1 MWSGGMPC
9 DPGLLESYAKD
20 ISALLES
27 FSEKDPA
34 GKQALVQ
41 LLTSDAHVF
50 SAASIR
56 VLANAEASPGARF
69 LMYLLTKEKLLTA
82 GLRDPD
88 TCSLKD
94 AVAAVR
100 AIGDMGPRF
109 QAALETDLSAALQGR
124 ASEESAMHVMR
135 ILDLLA
141 AIPTQN
147 FWPSFQS
154 ELMAYPDRAVRS
166 KAALL
171 IGRNTTHPAWFKKQ
185 MTDGD
190 ARVQANAVEALWA
203 MDAAEAR
210 PVFTAALKSQNN
222 RVVANA
228 ILGLYRLSD
237 LKAVTALLDM
247 ARHPDPLFRASA
259 WWAIAETED
268 PRFIPFLMEQFK
280 SSQGKMKLAVTRTL
294 SRIRRSEKASAE
306 KGTMHVQISSA
317 NVEADGERHVEFALS
332 RPDGGEITSIKPTEF
347 ALWEGG
353 TLIENYEVKL
363 PNNPA
368 ALVIGSVAPRF
379 VDDADLYGRA
389 MVECLKR
396 CLSLKRPDDWWRIDR
411 YAIEAVATDPNA
423 PVDKSSLP
431 YDDALIT
438 QELKTRKGF
447 ISDAAQLE
455 KAISLPVPRER
466 TTEDALRAIRR
477 QIDAMDKSSGKRHL
491 FVFVHRTSVDALDD
505 PENLK
510 PLRQLIEKEGIIL
523 HGVCPESWEKCE
535 GFRDLCLATPD
546 GTFHTSSVDK
556 LADEFEQTYRH
567 LLNRYEID
575 YSLPVKAEAAQ
586 VTLQLCSEYGVGRAE
601 FSLAP
606 QK

>member
-9 DPGLLESYAKD
+9 EPGLLESYAKD
-20 ISALLES
+20 ISALVES
-27 FSEKDPA
+27 FSEKDTV
-34 GKQALVQ
+34 GKQSLVQ
-41 LLTSDAHVF
+41 LLASDAHVF

-56 VLANAEASPGARF
+56 VLANAEASAGARF
-69 LMYLLTKEKLLTA
+69 LTYLLTKEKLLTA

-109 QAALETDLSAALQGR
+109 QAALEMDLSAALHGR
-124 ASEESAMHVMR
+124 ATQESTLQVMR
-135 ILDLLA
+135 ILDLLG

-171 IGRNTTHPAWFKKQ
+171 IGRNTTHPAWIKKQ
-185 MTDGD
+185 LMDSD
-190 ARVQANAVEALWA
+190 ARVQANAVEALWG

-210 PVFTAALKSQNN
+210 PVFTAALRSPNN

-237 LKAVTALLDM
+237 LKAVTDLLDM

-280 SSQGKMKLAVTRTL
+280 STQGKMKLAVTRTL
-294 SRIRRSEKASAE
+294 SRIRRREKASAE
-306 KGTMHVQISSA
+306 KGTMHVGGSIA
-317 NVEADGERHVEFALS
+317 NVKTDGGRHVEFALS
-332 RPDGGEITSIKPTEF
+332 RSGGDEIASMKPTEF
-347 ALWEGG
+347 ALWEDG

-368 ALVIGSVAPRF
+368 ALVIGVVGPRF
-379 VDDADLYGRA
+379 FSESDHYENAIRDS
-389 MVECLKR
+389 LKR

-411 YAIEAVATDPNA
+411 
-423 PVDKSSLP
+423 
-431 YDDALIT
+431 
-438 QELKTRKGF
+438 
-447 ISDAAQLE
+447 
-455 KAISLPVPRER
+455 
-466 TTEDALRAIRR
+466 
-477 QIDAMDKSSGKRHL
+477 
-491 FVFVHRTSVDALDD
+491 
-505 PENLK
+505 
-510 PLRQLIEKEGIIL
+510 
-523 HGVCPESWEKCE
+523 
-535 GFRDLCLATPD
+535 
-546 GTFHTSSVDK
+546 
-556 LADEFEQTYRH
+556 
-567 LLNRYEID
+567 
-575 YSLPVKAEAAQ
+575 
-586 VTLQLCSEYGVGRAE
+586 
-601 FSLAP
+601 
-606 QK
+606 

>member
-1 MWSGGMPC
+1 MPE
-9 DPGLLESYAKD
+9 PGLLDKYTKD
-20 ISALLES
+20 IAALVES
-27 FSEKDPA
+27 FSEKDTV
-34 GKQALVQ
+34 GKKSLLQ
-41 LLTSDAHVF
+41 LLASDAHLF

-56 VLANAEASPGARF
+56 ALADAEASAGARF

-88 TCSLKD
+88 TCNLKD
-94 AVAAVR
+94 AVASVR
-100 AIGDMGPRF
+100 AIGDMGPHF
-109 QAALETDLSAALQGR
+109 QAALEMDLSTALRSR
-124 ASEESAMHVMR
+124 ATPESATQMIR
-135 ILDLLA
+135 ILDLLG

-147 FWPSFQS
+147 FWPSFQG

-171 IGRNTTHPAWFKKQ
+171 IGRNTTHPAWIKKQ
-185 MTDGD
+185 LTDGD

-203 MDAAEAR
+203 LDAADAH
-210 PVFTAALKSQNN
+210 PVFTAALRSPNN

-228 ILGLYRLSD
+228 VLGLYRLSD
-237 LKAVTALLDM
+237 LNAVRALLDM
-247 ARHPDPLFRASA
+247 AQHADPLLRSSA
-259 WWAIAETED
+259 LWAIGETKD
-268 PRFIPFLMEQFK
+268 PRFVPFLLEQFK
-280 SSQGKMKLAVTRTL
+280 LTNGKMKLAVTRSL
-294 SRIRRSEKASAE
+294 SRIRRHEKTSAE
-306 KGTMHVQISSA
+306 KGTVRICVSSA
-317 NVEADGERHVEFALS
+317 KA
-332 RPDGGEITSIKPTEF
+332 RPDGGRNVVLALSPQDGDELTSLKPIEF

-379 VDDADLYGRA
+379 PSDADPYGRA
-389 MVECLKR
+389 VGEGLKR

-423 PVDKSSLP
+423 PVEKSSLP

-447 ISDAAQLE
+447 MTDPRHLE
-455 KAISLPVPRER
+455 KAISMPVPRER
-466 TTEDALRAIRR
+466 ATSDVLQAIRR

-491 FVFVHRTSVDALDD
+491 FVFVHETAVEALDD

-510 PLRQLIEKEGIIL
+510 PLRQLMAAEGITL
-523 HGVCPESWEKCE
+523 HGICPFFPEKCE
-535 GFRDLCLATPD
+535 GFRDLCISTPD
-546 GTFHTSSVDK
+546 GAFHTSSVDK
-556 LADEFEQTYRH
+556 LADELELTYRH

-575 YSLPVKAEAAQ
+575 YWLPAQADAAQ
-586 VTLQLCSEYGVGRAE
+586 VTLQVCCESGSGRTE
-601 FSLAP
+601 FSLTP
-606 QK
+606 QN

>member
-1 MWSGGMPC
+1 MPRE
-9 DPGLLESYAKD
+9 PGLVESYAND
-20 ISALLES
+20 ISALVKS
-27 FSEKDPA
+27 FSEKDPV
-34 GKQALVQ
+34 GKQSLVQ
-41 LLTSDAHVF
+41 LLTAEAHVF

-56 VLANAEASPGARF
+56 VLANAEASAGARF

-109 QAALETDLSAALQGR
+109 QAALEIDLSAALHGR
-124 ASEESAMHVMR
+124 ATQESTLQVMR
-135 ILDLLA
+135 ILDLLG

-171 IGRNTTHPAWFKKQ
+171 IGRNTTHPAWIKKQ
-185 MTDGD
+185 LMDGD
-190 ARVQANAVEALWA
+190 ARVQANAVEALWS

-210 PVFTAALKSQNN
+210 PLFTAALRSPNN

-294 SRIRRSEKASAE
+294 SRIRRREKASAE
-306 KGTMHVQISSA
+306 NGAMHVRVSSA
-317 NVEADGERHVEFALS
+317 NVKADGGRHVEFALS
-332 RPDGGEITSIKPTEF
+332 RSDGNEITSMKPTEF
-347 ALWEGG
+347 VLWEGG

-368 ALVIGSVAPRF
+368 ALVIGVVGPRF
-379 VDDADLYGRA
+379 LSDSDPYGNAIRDS
-389 MVECLKR
+389 LKR
-396 CLSLKRPDDWWRIDR
+396 CVSLKRPDDWWRIDR
-411 YAIEAVATDPNA
+411 YAIEAIAANPNA

-447 ISDAAQLE
+447 MADVGQLE

-466 TTEDALRAIRR
+466 TTEEALQAIRR

-491 FVFVHRTSVDALDD
+491 FVFVHKSAVDALDD
-505 PENLK
+505 PENLN
-510 PLRQLIEKEGIIL
+510 PLKQLIEKEGISL
-523 HGVCPESWEKCE
+523 HGICPESWEKCA
-535 GFRDLCLATPD
+535 GFRDLSLATPD
-546 GTFHTSSVDK
+546 GTFHSSSVDK

-575 YSLPVKAEAAQ
+575 YSLPAKAEAAQ
-586 VTLQLCSEYGVGRAE
+586 VILQVCSEYGVGRTE
-601 FSLAP
+601 FSLA
-606 QK
+606 